1 MQLIVYKSGIINYI
15 VIAVSLFSGTD
26 AMDILCGRVIPVKL
40 GIIGVV
46 NRSQQDIMNKKNIQ
60 EALKDEATFLQRKY
74 PTLANRNGTPY
85 LAKTLNRLLM
95 QHIRDCLPEL
105 KVIMLIVE
113 W

>member
-1 MQLIVYKSGIINYI
+1 MYITIIKFI
-15 VIAVSLFSGTD
+15 FFLLGTD
-26 AMDILCGRVIPVKL
+26 AIDILCGRVIPVKL

-46 NRSQQDIMNKKNIQ
+46 NRSQQDIMNNKSIQ
-60 EALKDEATFLQRKY
+60 DALKDEATFLQRKY

-105 KVIMLIVE
+105 KVIILTVE
-113 W
+113 LLNYRV